1 MVVLPQER
9 LKRRQLLSP
18 ILEAGEGESNPSN
31 VTRAQKEYLLVQYMD
46 LKSQVGDLE
55 ESLLDH
61 LFNENKKLLEEN
73 ERQRREVSHE
83 RELRLKAEAERQ
95 QFRLDYYNYKLSFT
109 MEQAELREVKKTLE
123 ELAGMWETEKKAEE
137 EQRKKLE
144 EELKQLK
151 SHHQLAV
158 HELAAL
164 QRHTAPLT
172 CQTPGKT
179 QPSLPSVAPPVQP
192 KKAHRPYTG
201 RSKNKGLNNA
211 SSAKSDLLASGDSLI
226 KVKVTKENKDMS
238 KNGGRLMAKDSKQGQ
253 IPAKTP
259 IRTTKLVSVTKQTRK
274 MR

>member
-1 MVVLPQER
+1 MSLHPQVR
-9 LKRRQLLSP
+9 SRRRKILSP
-18 ILEAGEGESNPSN
+18 ILETNEGEIIPIRL
-31 VTRAQKEYLLVQYMD
+31 TPTEKEHLLVQYMD

-61 LFNENKKLLEEN
+61 LFSENKKLLEEN

-211 SSAKSDLLASGDSLI
+211 SSVKSDLLASGDNLI
-226 KVKVTKENKDMS
+226 KVKVITTRNNLKIAC
-238 KNGGRLMAKDSKQGQ
+238 GVLPKDSQFHNA
-253 IPAKTP
+253 AKKP
-259 IRTTKLVSVTKQTRK
+259 IRSSKGVSIAKQTQVRK